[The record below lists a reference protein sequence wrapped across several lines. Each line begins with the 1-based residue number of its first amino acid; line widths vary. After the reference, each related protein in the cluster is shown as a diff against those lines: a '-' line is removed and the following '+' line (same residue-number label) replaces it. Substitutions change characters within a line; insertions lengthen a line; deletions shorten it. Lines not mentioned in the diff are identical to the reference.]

1 MLDTAARSF
10 TPAAAPSRMPDAE
23 PLGAPMPVPGLRPVV
38 ATQAS
43 TATPTA
49 VDVRHE
55 LDEEEGTP
63 SFARHVF
70 GFLLGLLLTP
80 AGLALLGVGLGRLDS
95 VAAMHGAGL
104 AMGDVGLL
112 AGGVA
117 VLMCVALLGAWTPA
131 LPVTGGVVW
140 GLTAGAAAM
149 VWPRFTEDLL
159 ASMVDDTLAP
169 VDHLAQTATGGDL
182 AVVGALLVAAGLAA
196 GIGRRRG
203 RRCAERAVGG
213 RRGTRATA
221 SAGGPAHSRA

>member
-10 TPAAAPSRMPDAE
+10 TPDAA
-23 PLGAPMPVPGLRPVV
+23 PLGAPMPVPGLRPVA
-38 ATQAS
+38 ATGTP
-43 TATPTA
+43 TATPTT

-55 LDEEEGTP
+55 LDEEEGAP

-80 AGLALLGVGLGRLDS
+80 VGLGLLGVGLGRLDA

-104 AMGDVGLL
+104 ELRDVGLL
-112 AGGVA
+112 AGGVG
-117 VLMCVALLGAWTPA
+117 VLVCVALLGAWTPA

-140 GLTAGAAAM
+140 GLAAGAAAM

-159 ASMVDDTLAP
+159 ASMVDDGLAP
-169 VDHLAQTATGGDL
+169 VDHLARTATGGDL

-203 RRCAERAVGG
+203 RRCAERAAGG
-213 RRGTRATA
+213 RRDARATA
-221 SAGGPAHSRA
+221 TSGSPAHSRA